1 MVAGVDDG
9 SDGKQLDEWVSV
21 YKTRRGHLSLT
32 LLEGGRYSED
42 CLRTAKLVYFAV
54 QGDVASVT

>member
-9 SDGKQLDEWVSV
+9 SDEKQLDEWVSV
-21 YKTRRGHLSLT
+21 YKTRRVISPMLAA
-32 LLEGGRYSED
+32 GGYSED
-42 CLRTAKLVYFAV
+42 CLGTAKLVYFAV